1 MNVTVL
7 HQQTFWFDLIQYRP
21 SSNVSLDN
29 STVRV
34 DSSDLAVKYS
44 SGWRE
49 LNGIVNLTQIA
60 GSTVTY
66 EFFGP

>member
-7 HQQTFWFDLIQYRP
+7 QQSFWFDQIQYLP

-29 STVRV
+29 STVYV
-34 DSSDLAVKYS
+34 DSSDPAVKYS
-44 SGWRE
+44 SGWTE
-49 LNGIVNLTQIA
+49 LNGIVNLTQTA